1 MLVSGVPGSGKSS
14 LGKSLTQYFIQN
26 GEKAVCFAQDVK
38 NSLEFNSKSFIS
50 GLLSVKSANQDASII
65 VGVLPG
71 YHHLKKVC
79 FELNK
84 EPEFKESFTMHYV
97 ITKVNSKFFYINKHR
112 NIK

>member
-1 MLVSGVPGSGKSS
+1 M
-14 LGKSLTQYFIQN
+14 
-26 GEKAVCFAQDVK
+26 CFSHDVK
-38 NSLEFNSKSFIS
+38 NSLEFNCKTFLS
-50 GLLSVKSANQDASII
+50 GILSVKNDASIV

-97 ITKVNSKFFYINKHR
+97 ITKVNAKFFYLNKHR
-112 NIK
+112 NIRQFLLENCLKGICDCIVFE